1 MKKFG
6 ILFIVLVGIAT
17 TSFGQVGAN
26 ANANASAT
34 IVGSL
39 TIAKTVDMKFGQMT
53 SPTAPETVVLTPASG
68 ISGTGTI
75 ALIAGS
81 PVSAAGYNVSGTQ
94 GATYAITVPLDGVVT
109 LAGAGTPMDV
119 STFTTSKPGN
129 VSTLGV
135 AVAGVND
142 AFTVGATL
150 HVAAGQAQG
159 VYTGT
164 FNVAIAYN

>member
-39 TIAKTVDMKFGQMT
+39 TITKTVDMKFGQMT
-53 SPTAPETVVLTPASG
+53 SPSAPETVVLTPA
-68 ISGTGTI
+68 GTATGSGTI

-81 PVSAAGYNVSGTQ
+81 PVSAAEYNVSGTE
-94 GATYAITVPLDGVVT
+94 GATYAITLPADGVVT
-109 LAGAGTPMDV
+109 LSGAGTPMDV
-119 STFTTSKPGN
+119 DTFTSSKPGN

-135 AVAGVND
+135 AVAGIND
-142 AFTVGATL
+142 SFTVGATL
-150 HVAAGQAQG
+150 HVATGQAQ
-159 VYTGT
+159 
-164 FNVAIAYN
+164 